1 VVKVAG
7 GEAATQL
14 PSCAVGI
21 NLAAASGVIMM
32 SFKLL
37 QAATYGAT
45 AAGKVSAAA
54 EGADTGVAA
63 AAAAAA
69 VYDGTGAAAGGAAA
83 STAQVA
89 AATTCDLLLSL
100 AVTGRCLLLW
110 QQPVAEHNAYTLFR
124 HNTP

>member
-1 VVKVAG
+1 
-7 GEAATQL
+7 
-14 PSCAVGI
+14 
-21 NLAAASGVIMM
+21 M
-32 SFKLL
+32 SFKLF
-37 QAATYGAT
+37 QAATDGAI

-54 EGADTGVAA
+54 EGADTGVAAA